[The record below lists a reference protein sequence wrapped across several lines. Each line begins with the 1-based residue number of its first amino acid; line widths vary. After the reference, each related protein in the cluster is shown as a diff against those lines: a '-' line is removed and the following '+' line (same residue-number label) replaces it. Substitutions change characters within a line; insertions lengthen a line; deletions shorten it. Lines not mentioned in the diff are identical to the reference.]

1 MEAWNAI
8 IKNNARQYEKNI
20 KPNRAW
26 TEKDMITIFSHSS
39 DVDEAANTIELIK
52 KMKNSWK
59 FKEWWQVAILYRTNS
74 QSSVFESL
82 FIQEWIPYKIWW
94 AFKFFERKEIKDV
107 LAYLR
112 FFLNDR
118 DNLALK
124 RIINIPNRKIWATTW
139 EKIEDYALA
148 HDEAIYDTIKKL
160 RKAEI
165 LPDELKLTPQAMTG
179 IKSFIIAMEELKED
193 LAVENPSDFIESLV
207 KKINYK
213 DYLIKEEWWEAQAEE
228 KYENIGQLINM
239 ASKYIEK
246 WEPTLRQFMEEVSL
260 LSDITEN
267 EKWDIDAV
275 KLMTV
280 HSSKWL
286 EFPCVFIVWLEDGIF
301 PLSNATLDPKLL
313 EEERRLMYVAVT
325 RAKDVL
331 FMSYAHSRMTWWQV
345 KNNPPS
351 RFLAELPQN
360 LVKSYDLS
368 WWLGNEVTNNISE
381 WDAVRH
387 KLFGVGYVMEVWNN
401 MAIVKFQNPKFWLRK
416 VELRF
421 LELS

>member
-1 MEAWNAI
+1 
-8 IKNNARQYEKNI
+8 
-20 KPNRAW
+20 
-26 TEKDMITIFSHSS
+26 
-39 DVDEAANTIELIK
+39 
-52 KMKNSWK
+52 
-59 FKEWWQVAILYRTNS
+59 
-74 QSSVFESL
+74 
-82 FIQEWIPYKIWW
+82 
-94 AFKFFERKEIKDV
+94 
-107 LAYLR
+107 
-112 FFLNDR
+112 
-118 DNLALK
+118 
-124 RIINIPNRKIWATTW
+124 
-139 EKIEDYALA
+139 
-148 HDEAIYDTIKKL
+148 
-160 RKAEI
+160 
-165 LPDELKLTPQAMTG
+165 
-179 IKSFIIAMEELKED
+179 
-193 LAVENPSDFIESLV
+193 
-207 KKINYK
+207 
-213 DYLIKEEWWEAQAEE
+213 
-228 KYENIGQLINM
+228 M

-246 WEPTLRQFMEEVSL
+246 WEDTLRQFMEEVSL

-301 PLSNATLDPKLL
+301 PLSNSTLDSKLL

-331 FMSYAHSRMTWWQV
+331 FLSYALSRMTWWQV

-351 RFLAELPQN
+351 RFLSELPAN

-368 WWLGNEVTNNISE
+368 WWVWGEPVSNISE
-381 WDAVRH
+381 WDMVRH
-387 KLFGVGYVMEVWNN
+387 KLFWIWYVMEVWNG